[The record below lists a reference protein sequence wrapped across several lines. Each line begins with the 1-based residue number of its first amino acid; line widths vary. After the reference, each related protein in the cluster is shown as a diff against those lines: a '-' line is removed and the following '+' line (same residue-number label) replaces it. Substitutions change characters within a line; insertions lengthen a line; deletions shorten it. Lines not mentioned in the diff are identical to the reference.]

1 MNNKTSSQMIDKD
14 ELTGAAVL
22 LDSTLCLMQDLTE
35 DYFVKYDYQSEDGRF
50 GIVLDYNRYRS
61 YAQAI
66 YELVFQMQKIF
77 DKNEIT
83 AYSALNKT
91 ADTSPTANGN

>member
-1 MNNKTSSQMIDKD
+1 MSAQMIDKD
-14 ELTGAAVL
+14 ELIGAAVL
-22 LDSTLCLMQDLTE
+22 LDSALCLMQDLTE

-50 GIVLDYNRYRS
+50 GIVLYYNRYRS

-83 AYSALNKT
+83 AYSALTKT
-91 ADTSPTANGN
+91 ADTAPTATGN